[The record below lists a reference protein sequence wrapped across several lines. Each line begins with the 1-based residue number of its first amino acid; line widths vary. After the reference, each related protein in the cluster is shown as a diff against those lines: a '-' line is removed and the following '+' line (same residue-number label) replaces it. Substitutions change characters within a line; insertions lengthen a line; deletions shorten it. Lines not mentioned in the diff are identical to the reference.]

1 MRISYL
7 DYARVLGMYLVI
19 LGHLY
24 NGDISFPHHYIYAF
38 HMPLFFI
45 VSGMLHK
52 ESERVLWKKYL
63 KTLIVPFVAF
73 NFLWICFFFI
83 GLSPFGIDINA
94 IFERIKQSGIIPGP
108 TWFLLSL
115 FYCRVIL
122 DYSMKYPLLV
132 FLLWLCCFLCLNRF
146 SFLKDIWLAQ
156 AIMAMPFYYI
166 GCRNKETITRI
177 ANSNSKYSLWGGV
190 ISLVLLLLITT
201 SHGRVSMKGVK
212 FCSDNSSLLLSVPV
226 FYINAFCG
234 SFMILFFSALFKPR
248 RIITDIAKALITI
261 LCVQY
266 LFIFP
271 SLHLFGWNA
280 SLYVT
285 IPISIAILILSYL
298 VHIIIAKY
306 CPFIIGKS

>member
-1 MRISYL
+1 M
-7 DYARVLGMYLVI
+7 
-19 LGHLY
+19 
-24 NGDISFPHHYIYAF
+24 
-38 HMPLFFI
+38 
-45 VSGMLHK
+45 
-52 ESERVLWKKYL
+52 
-63 KTLIVPFVAF
+63 
-73 NFLWICFFFI
+73 
-83 GLSPFGIDINA
+83 
-94 IFERIKQSGIIPGP
+94 
-108 TWFLLSL
+108 
-115 FYCRVIL
+115 
-122 DYSMKYPLLV
+122 
-132 FLLWLCCFLCLNRF
+132 
-146 SFLKDIWLAQ
+146 
-156 AIMAMPFYYI
+156 
-166 GCRNKETITRI
+166 
-177 ANSNSKYSLWGGV
+177 GGV